1 MSKSAMVRARIEPEL
16 KREAEEVFDQL
27 GLSVT
32 QAITIFYRQV
42 GLRKG
47 LPFDVVVPT
56 DTTLR
61 TFEDTDAGR
70 GLVVCKDAD
79 DMFEKLGI

>member
-16 KREAEEVFDQL
+16 KKHTEEIFEQL

-32 QAITIFYRQV
+32 QAITLFYKQV
-42 GLRKG
+42 EVNNG
-47 LPFDVVVPT
+47 LPFNIVIPT
-56 DTTLR
+56 SETLK
-61 TFEDTDAGR
+61 TFEATDADK

-79 DMFEKLGI
+79 DMFKHLGI